1 MLDVGRREIHS
12 RRHTCLKVTIIEQRR
27 GQVKFSLASGKIL
40 RDEGRTGVDRKGWL
54 AYVARLF
61 VAQGRWHAARE
72 MRIQMEAYA
81 VIETGGK
88 QYRVQKDDVIDVELL
103 EGAEVGQPIELGRV
117 LALQDGSGLKIGAP
131 VVEGAK
137 VMAEVV
143 EAFRAPKVV
152 AFKKKRRKGY
162 HRKVGHRQELLRVK
176 IASIA

>member
-1 MLDVGRREIHS
+1 
-12 RRHTCLKVTIIEQRR
+12 
-27 GQVKFSLASGKIL
+27 
-40 RDEGRTGVDRKGWL
+40 
-54 AYVARLF
+54 
-61 VAQGRWHAARE
+61 
-72 MRIQMEAYA
+72 MEAYA

-88 QYRVQKDDVIDVELL
+88 QYRVQKEDVVSIELL
-103 EGAEVGQPIELGRV
+103 EGAEVGQQVEVGRV
-117 LALQDGSGLKIGAP
+117 LALNDGSGLKIGSP

-162 HRKVGHRQELLRVK
+162 HRKVGHRQNLLKVK